1 MHDLSFQKNNMYILL
16 ILFFISLLGIVFMI
30 GRKLVLIQNRQS
42 LNEIP
47 AEEDRQFEIH
57 PYIKEVK
64 YITIKNIKKYG
75 HISLVETLRFYIRSS
90 NFLKNKYEEIKIK
103 NIQYR
108 NRLASDLPEKQV
120 SKFLKM
126 ISDYKHKIREIKHK
140 IHEEERNL

>member
-1 MHDLSFQKNNMYILL
+1 
-16 ILFFISLLGIVFMI
+16 MI

-75 HISLVETLRFYIRSS
+75 HISLVETKIYNHQEYKKIRPYKSS
-90 NFLKNKYEEIKIK
+90 RNIKILYQ
-103 NIQYR
+103 I
-108 NRLASDLPEKQV
+108 L
-120 SKFLKM
+120 
-126 ISDYKHKIREIKHK
+126 
-140 IHEEERNL
+140 

>member
-1 MHDLSFQKNNMYILL
+1 MQKTLSEKD
-16 ILFFISLLGIVFMI
+16 
-30 GRKLVLIQNRQS
+30 LVLS
-42 LNEIP
+42 EEEVLLEIP
-47 AEEDRQFEIH
+47 HLE
-57 PYIKEVK
+57 KVK
-64 YITIKNIKKYG
+64 HFTIKNIKKYG

-140 IHEEERNL
+140 IHEEERNS